1 MRKRIASLLIWL
13 AQKVYPSYESKPNYE
28 AKEIAIAV
36 AITKKNIRQYRNSC
50 KEKTSYRKAIADME
64 RIQKGNNR
72 SHIFEA
78 IEKNKLISDYVYTKD
93 GNKVVE
99 SRLKVYVR
107 KEE

>member
-36 AITKKNIRQYRNSC
+36 AITKKNIRQYRSSC
-50 KEKTSYRKAIADME
+50 KEKTSYRKAISDME

-99 SRLKVYVR
+99 SRLKVYVC